1 MGRTKKQK
9 AAASKDEPG
18 PDDYI
23 FLILFFP
30 VGRSGAKMVRDDDPD
45 DIRAAQ
51 RIGRWMH
58 EAGLPI
64 RKLFSHK
71 SYDQVIVEVRK
82 EVPEDVIDS
91 KLGAYKWVDTI
102 VNTSSIPQDYRDC
115 ETTIL
120 RARVRSHDALEKISG
135 IVYYPIER
143 IIPTGPR
150 SESQFRYPFPKPK
163 RVGYA
168 VPTTSTLVGY
178 HPLPPEF
185 TVVEEDNARPD
196 VKPDIMS
203 NTEVDVKPIID
214 QGASQAAN
222 NNAELQAETKPR
234 LEADIKPKIEERCKQ
249 LGAQVSTINYQLALR
264 PNIDTNPVKGGGTE
278 LKTEPMIYPN
288 FDMNP
293 SVEERI
299 KRESVTKHE
308 EPIVPNFDMNPSF
321 EERIKRERLV
331 KREEPVIP
339 NLDMNPSTEGR
350 LDREGFRMKY
360 EEPSETIGTR
370 GDRTERLNEP
380 SPAIETNVTS
390 ARPPDTSIRK
400 LESSSIV
407 KTEPREQP
415 AAQKRHVEAT
425 EILERGGG

>member
-1 MGRTKKQK
+1 
-9 AAASKDEPG
+9 
-18 PDDYI
+18 
-23 FLILFFP
+23 
-30 VGRSGAKMVRDDDPD
+30 
-45 DIRAAQ
+45 
-51 RIGRWMH
+51 
-58 EAGLPI
+58 
-64 RKLFSHK
+64 
-71 SYDQVIVEVRK
+71 
-82 EVPEDVIDS
+82 
-91 KLGAYKWVDTI
+91 
-102 VNTSSIPQDYRDC
+102 
-115 ETTIL
+115 
-120 RARVRSHDALEKISG
+120 

-196 VKPDIMS
+196 VKPDIKPHFMPT
-203 NTEVDVKPIID
+203 TEVDVKPVID

-249 LGAQVSTINYQLALR
+249 LGAQVSIINHQLALR
-264 PNIDTNPVKGGGTE
+264 PNIDTNPGEGTE

-308 EPIVPNFDMNPSF
+308 EPIVPNFDMNPSV

-331 KREEPVIP
+331 KREEPVIL

-350 LDREGFRMKY
+350 LDQEGFRMKY
-360 EEPSETIGTR
+360 EEPSEPIGTR

-380 SPAIETNVTS
+380 SPAIEINVTS
-390 ARPPDTSIRK
+390 ARPPDTPLRK

-425 EILERGGG
+425 EILERGGD

>member
-9 AAASKDEPG
+9 AAVSKDEPG

-30 VGRSGAKMVRDDDPD
+30 VGRSGARMVRDDDPD

-163 RVGYA
+163 RVGY
-168 VPTTSTLVGY
+168 SLVCVSK
-178 HPLPPEF
+178 
-185 TVVEEDNARPD
+185 VVTFIGSNKLTEEDNARPD
-196 VKPDIMS
+196 VKPDIKPHVMS

-234 LEADIKPKIEERCKQ
+234 LEAEERCKQ

-278 LKTEPMIYPN
+278 LKTEPMI
-288 FDMNP
+288 
-293 SVEERI
+293 
-299 KRESVTKHE
+299 
-308 EPIVPNFDMNPSF
+308 VPNFDMNPSF

-331 KREEPVIP
+331 KREEP
-339 NLDMNPSTEGR
+339 
-350 LDREGFRMKY
+350 
-360 EEPSETIGTR
+360 

-390 ARPPDTSIRK
+390 ARPPDTFIRK